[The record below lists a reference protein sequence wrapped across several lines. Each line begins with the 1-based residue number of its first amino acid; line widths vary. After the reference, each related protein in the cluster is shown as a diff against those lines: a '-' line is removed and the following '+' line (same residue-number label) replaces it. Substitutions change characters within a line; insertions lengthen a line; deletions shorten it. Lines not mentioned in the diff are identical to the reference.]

1 MKTSSGFS
9 VLFQLVARLSVLFTQ
24 GLPALRSSRAGGDRA
39 WG

>member
-1 MKTSSGFS
+1 MKARSEVR
-9 VLFQLVARLSVLFTQ
+9 VLFQLVARICMPFTQ